1 MGRLKVEYKRV
12 RDWVWLEDEPFVENE
27 AMGGYLQER
36 AFLGCFGVI
45 RGAELSMYG
54 ESVFDRDVLLNSKR
68 SRGS

>member
-1 MGRLKVEYKRV
+1 MEYGRVK
-12 RDWVWLEDEPFVENE
+12 DWVWLEDEPFVENE

-45 RGAELSMYG
+45 RGAELSMFG
-54 ESVFDRDVLLNSKR
+54 ESVFDRDVLLDSKR